1 MRISDWSSDVCSS
14 DLADAAGGRRLI
26 ARLVV
31 GFLGSARAFRHR
43 SSFHAAFGGTLAQA
57 PQRPPEATFTRFH
70 MFPAFP
76 TRSSSRPSVL
86 PKLSLPGLS
95 RQRSEEHTSELQSL
109 LRI

>member
-1 MRISDWSSDVCSS
+1 MDGGPGGDVG
-14 DLADAAGGRRLI
+14 LGGRPADAAGGRRLI

-76 TRSSSRPSVL
+76 TRSSSRPSVFPTLYL
-86 PKLSLPGLS
+86 PVLS
-95 RQRSEEHTSELQSL
+95 RHSILHPTSF
-109 LRI
+109 